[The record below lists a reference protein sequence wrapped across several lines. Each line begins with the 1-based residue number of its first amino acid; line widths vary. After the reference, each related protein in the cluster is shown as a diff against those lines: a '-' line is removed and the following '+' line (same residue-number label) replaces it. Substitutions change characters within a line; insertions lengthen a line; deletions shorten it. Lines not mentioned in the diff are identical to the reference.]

1 MIQEN
6 LRVNDRIRI
15 PQVRLVNQEGKQV
28 GIVPTDEALD
38 MARAASMDLVEVS
51 PKSAPPVCRIMDFG
65 KFKYRQKK
73 RTHKG
78 SVSHAGELKELRLR
92 PKIDEHDLMVK
103 VKKAQQ
109 FIDKRRRVLVSM
121 FFRGRERQHTDLGLE
136 LMNRFVE
143 LVGDVAKVEQA
154 PRREGSRLN
163 LTLAPK

>member
-1 MIQEN
+1 LIQDN

-15 PQVRLVNQEGKQV
+15 SQVRLVNQDGKQI
-28 GIVPTDEALD
+28 GIVPTTEALE
-38 MARAASMDLVEVS
+38 MARAAGLDLVEVS
-51 PKSAPPVCRIMDFG
+51 PKSVPPVCRIMDFG

-78 SVSHAGELKELRLR
+78 NVSHAGELKELRLR

-109 FIDKRRRVLVSM
+109 FIAKRRRVLVSM
-121 FFRGRERQHTDLGLE
+121 FFRGRERQHVDLGME
-136 LMNRFVE
+136 LMNKFVE
-143 LVGDVAKVEQA
+143 LVGDIAKVEQA

-163 LTLAPK
+163 ITLAPK